1 MTTPEEEV
9 ELQMRRHAAVR
20 RQPAVR
26 QAAARAVMAA
36 DESLGQDTP
45 QWIRDLA
52 EEQLGPL
59 PTAPVPRPAPP
70 DRTRPWSRWR
80 SRRRTR

>member
-9 ELQMRRHAAVR
+9 ELRLRRHVAVR
-20 RQPAVR
+20 NHPIVQR
-26 QAAARAVMAA
+26 AAARLVVSA

-52 EEQLGPL
+52 EEEAGFL
-59 PTAPVPRPAPP
+59 PTAPVPRAGAP
-70 DRTRPWSRWR
+70 DRGRPWSR
-80 SRRRTR
+80 RRRAR